1 MGIIGADIVLK
12 TLAEEGVDVIFG
24 YPGANTLP
32 LNDRLADSP
41 IRHYL
46 MRHEQGAAHAADGY
60 ARATGKVGVCLATS
74 GPGATN
80 LVTGIAT
87 AYMDSTPMVAI
98 TAQVNSDLWGR
109 DAFQETDII
118 GITMPI
124 TKHSFMVR
132 DVNQLAASLR
142 QAFQLASTGRTG
154 PVLVDIPR
162 DILSA
167 ACGEQPKRIPAAP
180 PKRIEHPEQLERIA
194 QALNR
199 SERPVIIIGGGVKL
213 GDACDLATAFVQTA
227 RVPFVSTMMGLGSV
241 AYQNGFNLG
250 FIGMHG
256 NELANRTVHQA
267 DFILALGTRFTER
280 STSVIEEFAP
290 LATVAQIDI
299 DSTSIGKN
307 IKVDLPYEGEIQDA
321 LAALI
326 PLIAPRER
334 EEWMGRIAA
343 EREQQEAKLKD
354 GGCGQAGNLIRK
366 IQAAMSR
373 ETIVVPDVG
382 LNQIWTVRTWQS
394 HSPRSLLTSGGMG
407 TMGFSVPAAIG
418 AKVGAPDRDVVVICG
433 DGGFYMNIQELAT
446 ISSYRI
452 AFHDERTGR
461 HGRSDGRGKGFRH
474 PGGAGRRGRRP
485 GGGDCPDERR
495 RRPLHGGGDGRSEQL
510 RLSDYPPGMFEYGD
524 DLREVGDRRKKERK
538 RDMAIEERTISM
550 LVNNQPGVLSRIA
563 GVFSSRGYN
572 IRSLCVAETSNPEVS
587 RITLTSRAE
596 SDFTEKIKKQLDK
609 LVDIISVTDF
619 TGAPAV
625 QRELML
631 ISLRLTV
638 ENRREILRAIDL
650 FGCRVVAMSEDYL
663 IMEITANKDKTAA
676 ILKYFEPFGVE
687 EMNRTGAI
695 AVFRQKREG

>member
-1 MGIIGADIVLK
+1 MDTIGADIVLK

-46 MRHEQGAAHAADGY
+46 MRHEQAAAHAADGY
-60 ARATGKVGVCLATS
+60 ARATGKVGVCLSTS

-80 LVTGIAT
+80 MVTGIAT

-132 DVNQLAASLR
+132 DVNQIASSLR
-142 QAFQLASTGRTG
+142 QAFKLASTGRPG
-154 PVLVDIPR
+154 PVLVDIPK

-167 ACGEQPKRIPAAP
+167 RCSDQPKKAPTAAT
-180 PKRIEHPEQLERIA
+180 KRIANPEQIERIA

-199 SERPVIIIGGGVKL
+199 SERPVLIIGGGVKL
-213 GDACDLATAFVQTA
+213 GDACVQMSELVQRA
-227 RVPFVSTMMGLGSV
+227 QVPFVTTMMGIGSV
-241 AYQNGFNLG
+241 SSANGFNLG
-250 FIGMHG
+250 FIGTHG
-256 NELANRTVHQA
+256 NELANRMIHQS
-267 DFILALGTRFTER
+267 DFILALGARFTER

-299 DSTSIGKN
+299 DPTSIGKN
-307 IKVDLPYEGEIQDA
+307 IKVDLPFVGDVQDA

-326 PLIAPRER
+326 PLIVPRER
-334 EEWMGRIAA
+334 NAWLERIRTDRQTL
-343 EREQQEAKLKD
+343 EDKLID
-354 GGCGQAGNLIRK
+354 GGCGQAGTLIRK
-366 IQAAMSR
+366 IQAAMPR

-446 ISSYRI
+446 ISYYRLPIKIVVINNGHLGMIRQMQDLFYDARFTTSDLGDRVDLVAVARGFGIPAERVAVDEDPAEAI
-452 AFHDERTGR
+452 ARM
-461 HGRSDGRGKGFRH
+461 S
-474 PGGAGRRGRRP
+474 GAEGP
-485 GGGDCPDERR
+485 YMVEAMVDPNNYVY
-495 RRPLHGGGDGRSEQL
+495 PII
-510 RLSDYPPGMFEYGD
+510 PPG
-524 DLREVGDRRKKERK
+524 
-538 RDMAIEERTISM
+538 A
-550 LVNNQPGVLSRIA
+550 
-563 GVFSSRGYN
+563 
-572 IRSLCVAETSNPEVS
+572 SN
-587 RITLTSRAE
+587 
-596 SDFTEKIKKQLDK
+596 
-609 LVDIISVTDF
+609 
-619 TGAPAV
+619 
-625 QRELML
+625 
-631 ISLRLTV
+631 V
-638 ENRREILRAIDL
+638 EMIC
-650 FGCRVVAMSEDYL
+650 G
-663 IMEITANKDKTAA
+663 K
-676 ILKYFEPFGVE
+676 
-687 EMNRTGAI
+687 
-695 AVFRQKREG
+695 

>member
-1 MGIIGADIVLK
+1 MGTIGADIVLK
-12 TLAEEGVDVIFG
+12 TLAEEGVEVIFG

-46 MRHEQGAAHAADGY
+46 MRHEQAAAHAADGY

-167 ACGEQPKRIPAAP
+167 PCGEQPKKIPAAP

-213 GDACDLATAFVQTA
+213 GDACDLATEFVQTA
-227 RVPFVSTMMGLGSV
+227 RVPFVTTMMGIGSV
-241 AYQNGFNLG
+241 AYANGFNLG
-250 FIGMHG
+250 FIGTHG

-321 LAALI
+321 
-326 PLIAPRER
+326 
-334 EEWMGRIAA
+334 
-343 EREQQEAKLKD
+343 
-354 GGCGQAGNLIRK
+354 
-366 IQAAMSR
+366 
-373 ETIVVPDVG
+373 
-382 LNQIWTVRTWQS
+382 
-394 HSPRSLLTSGGMG
+394 
-407 TMGFSVPAAIG
+407 
-418 AKVGAPDRDVVVICG
+418 
-433 DGGFYMNIQELAT
+433 
-446 ISSYRI
+446 
-452 AFHDERTGR
+452 
-461 HGRSDGRGKGFRH
+461 
-474 PGGAGRRGRRP
+474 PGGADPADRSPRTGGLDGTDPCRARTPGGEAQGRRVRP
-485 GGGDCPDERR
+485 GGEPDPQDPGRDAPGDDRGPGRGAEPDLDGPHLAEPFPPQPADERR
-495 RRPLHGGGDGRSEQL
+495 H
-510 RLSDYPPGMFEYGD
+510 GD
-524 DLREVGDRRKKERK
+524 DGLLRSGRHRRQGGRPGPGRGRHLRRRRVLHEHPGAGD
-538 RDMAIEERTISM
+538 DQ
-550 LVNNQPGVLSRIA
+550 QPTACRSR
-563 GVFSSRGYN
+563 SS
-572 IRSLCVAETSNPEVS
+572 
-587 RITLTSRAE
+587 
-596 SDFTEKIKKQLDK
+596 
-609 LVDIISVTDF
+609 
-619 TGAPAV
+619 
-625 QRELML
+625 
-631 ISLRLTV
+631 
-638 ENRREILRAIDL
+638 
-650 FGCRVVAMSEDYL
+650 
-663 IMEITANKDKTAA
+663 
-676 ILKYFEPFGVE
+676 
-687 EMNRTGAI
+687 
-695 AVFRQKREG
+695 